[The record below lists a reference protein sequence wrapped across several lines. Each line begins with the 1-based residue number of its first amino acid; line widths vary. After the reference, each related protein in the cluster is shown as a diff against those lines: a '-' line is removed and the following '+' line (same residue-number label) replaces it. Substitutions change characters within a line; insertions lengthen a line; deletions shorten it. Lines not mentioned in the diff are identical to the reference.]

1 MLKLLALVS
10 GFRRRNSA
18 AGAGGKFKDGLCR
31 LLPPF
36 GGDRRNGAC
45 ITMIIPRVPQTPY

>member
-18 AGAGGKFKDGLCR
+18 AGAGGKFKDGLCT

-36 GGDRRNGAC
+36 GGDRQNGAC
-45 ITMIIPRVPQTPY
+45 VTMIIPRVPQTPH